1 MEYHKYACEGL
12 NSKHE
17 SFFMSEAPSEPVSS
31 FQHYKEDFETYS
43 SSFNTPDDHTVN
55 TDFVSCPL
63 CQLSFPI
70 NLVERHAS
78 TCGE

>member
-1 MEYHKYACEGL
+1 MP
-12 NSKHE
+12 
-17 SFFMSEAPSEPVSS
+17 EAYSDSEPVSS
-31 FQHYKEDFETYS
+31 PQHYNEDIAS
-43 SSFNTPDDHTVN
+43 VSPSFNTPVDYN
-55 TDFVSCPL
+55 TNSDFVQCPL